1 MSHASRYFANDLEIL
16 ERADPHKEFL
26 AALKNIV
33 TQCPPLE
40 GPKGGWDF
48 AGLYNGPTSTAYLFY
63 QLSLTH
69 PGVQLKGRTMFEWCL
84 AYLDGPGRPQQHEV
98 GKVDSS
104 HCGIA
109 QEILAHTA
117 ITAVAKN
124 DLNSVAK
131 LCDYANSLLG
141 KGGSDEW
148 LYGRAGYLYFLRLLT
163 VGFRQDQK
171 VREHVAKVIER
182 VIDRILQSPRPWTWH
197 KKAYLGA
204 AHGAIGIVTQIVLSS
219 PSRAHTLEPILEEL
233 LDVQYPSGNF
243 PSSSPVSDDDRLV
256 QFCHGGPG
264 FVISLVSLRPH
275 FADLRKR
282 IDTAIVRSTECIWDR
297 GLLTKEP
304 CLCHGIAGN
313 ALALDDTK
321 KFEHFLYFMAEERLQ
336 KAWDMS
342 TSGNDDSLYTGGA
355 GRAWVWAVADK
366 GLAKTCIG
374 YNDL

>member
-1 MSHASRYFANDLEIL
+1 MSHHSRYFANDLGTL
-16 ERADPHKEFL
+16 ERADPHKELL
-26 AALKNIV
+26 ASLKSIV
-33 TQCPPLE
+33 TQCRPRE

-48 AGLYNGPTSTAYLFY
+48 AGLYDGPTSTAYLFY

-69 PGVQLKGRTMFEWCL
+69 PGVQLHGRTMFEWCL
-84 AYLDGPGRPQQHEV
+84 AYLDAAGSRHQHKV
-98 GKVDSS
+98 GKLDPS

-109 QEILAHTA
+109 QELLAYTA
-117 ITAVAKN
+117 VTAVAKR

-131 LCDYANSLLG
+131 LCDCADDLLG
-141 KGGSDEW
+141 SGGSDEW
-148 LYGRAGYLYFLRLLT
+148 LYGRAGYLYFLRLLKA
-163 VGFRQDQK
+163 GFSQDQK
-171 VREHVAKVIER
+171 VLQRVQDVIER
-182 VIDRILQSPRPWTWH
+182 VIDRMLQSPRPWTWH

-219 PSRAHTLEPILEEL
+219 PKRAHALEKILSEL

-243 PSSSPVSDDDRLV
+243 PSSSPISDDDRLV
-256 QFCHGGPG
+256 QFCHGAPG
-264 FVISLVSLRPH
+264 FVISLLSLRPH
-275 FADLRKR
+275 FPDLRKR
-282 IDTAIVRSTECIWDR
+282 IDAAIALATECIWDR

-321 KFEHFLYFMAEERLQ
+321 KFEHFLYFMAEEQLQ
-336 KAWDMS
+336 KAWNMS
-342 TSGNDDSLYTGGA
+342 TSGKEDSLYTGGA

-374 YNDL
+374 YNDV